1 MQPLRNHPVIARQ
14 QSRLEAG
21 EAGDSIRGIV
31 AHPLSRIAENL
42 VRSGKGD
49 TLQWQEFTLST
60 HFQPVFSVR
69 DAACVGFE
77 ALLRPLDRD
86 GAPLR
91 PDRLFDEAFAAGD
104 GFLLDW
110 ICRALHFRKFATV
123 DPGDRRIF
131 LNVHPEAA
139 VKDARSAREFDH
151 LARFYGVAPKRVC
164 VEILEGACADEGL
177 LRESVAAYRALGVGI
192 AMDDFGVGRS
202 NFDRIVALRPDIVK
216 IDRSILTE
224 AVGDAK
230 SRRML
235 PSIIELMH
243 EAGARV
249 TLEGIESAT
258 EAMVAIDSGADF
270 LQGYYFA
277 RPVAA
282 LPAGEELEA
291 TLAELR
297 RMGGT
302 RLAAVGG

>member
-1 MQPLRNHPVIARQ
+1 M
-14 QSRLEAG
+14 
-21 EAGDSIRGIV
+21 
-31 AHPLSRIAENL
+31 AHSLSRIAEDL
-42 VRSGKGD
+42 VRSGRGD
-49 TLQWQEFTLST
+49 SLQWQGFTLST
-60 HFQPVFSVR
+60 HFQPIFCVR

-86 GAPLR
+86 GVPMR
-91 PDRLFDEAFAAGD
+91 PDRLFEQAVAAGD

-123 DPGDRRIF
+123 DPGDRLIF

-139 VKDARSAREFDH
+139 VKDARACREFDH
-151 LARFYGVAPKRVC
+151 LARFYGVAPRRVC

-177 LRESVAAYRALGVGI
+177 LRESVSAYRSLGVGI

-202 NFDRIVALRPDIVK
+202 NFDRIVALRPEIVK
-216 IDRSILTE
+216 IDRSILTD

-230 SRRML
+230 ARRML
-235 PSIIELMH
+235 PAMIALLH
-243 EAGARV
+243 EAGAKV
-249 TLEGIESAT
+249 TLEGIESVT
-258 EAMVAIDSGADF
+258 EAMIAIDAGADQ

-277 RPVAA
+277 RPAAA
-282 LPAGEELEA
+282 LPGAEEMER

-302 RLAAVGG
+302 KLAAVGT